1 MSWRVV
7 AVLAVVTVLGG
18 LLAGT
23 AYCQQGGGGGR
34 GAGGAGGGRGRF
46 DPEQMRQQMAER
58 MREALGATEE
68 EWQVLGPRVT
78 KVQDLSN
85 QLSARGVRAFG
96 RRGGRGGRGGAGGGP
111 GGAEAPQTDLQKAE
125 TALQEGLA
133 DASASN
139 ADIAAG
145 LKAVREEREKV
156 KQAMEVAQKELREVI
171 TLRQEAQL
179 VLMGLLD

>member
-1 MSWRVV
+1 MTWRVV
-7 AVLAVVTVLGG
+7 AVLAVATVFGG

-34 GAGGAGGGRGRF
+34 GGAGGRGRF
-46 DPEQMRQQMAER
+46 DPEQMRQRMAER
-58 MREALGATEE
+58 MMEALQATPE
-68 EWQVLGPRVT
+68 EWQVLGPRVE
-78 KVQDLSN
+78 KVQTLSG
-85 QLSARGVRAFG
+85 QLSGGMRMGRGGA
-96 RRGGRGGRGGAGGGP
+96 GGRGGRGGRAGATGP
-111 GGAEAPQTDLQKAE
+111 QQPQTDLQKAQ

-133 DASASN
+133 DASSSN

-145 LKAVREEREKV
+145 LKSLREEREKV
-156 KQAMEVAQKELREVI
+156 KQEMELARKELREVI